1 MPPPPARPLRVAGM
15 YSDLLHKPHWLAS
28 CALDAAWLARDT
40 LPRAAG
46 LSAAKFYADF
56 EEPNVPVVITDV
68 VRARSAL
75 HGYQPCCEG
84 SIAHNSPVPSKAG
97 ARHAAAGGWAERG
110 AGSRVILRNSTSW
123 S

>member
-28 CALDAAWLARDT
+28 CALDAEWLARDT

-68 VRARSAL
+68 VRARLAL
-75 HGYQPCCEG
+75 HSDQPCCG
-84 SIAHNSPVPSKAG
+84 GILLITALSL
-97 ARHAAAGGWAERG
+97 ARLARDTLPRAAGLSVAQVR
-110 AGSRVILRNSTSW
+110 A
-123 S
+123 